1 MEQKQTNLK
10 HFLWVMNMTEQDFA
24 TLIGVSR
31 NAVML
36 WLKGERE
43 IPETTHKLIQFF
55 TRRPDMMNEF
65 VC

>member
-1 MEQKQTNLK
+1 
-10 HFLWVMNMTEQDFA
+10 MNMTEQDFA